1 VELVDVVDEVVVEF
15 VKMAAASVALIKSDQ
30 IIAIERT
37 QGARQRKRDM
47 MMSSGHLMSK
57 DSLPSSEDQ
66 ICCATIDDQQRWR
79 NGGGMVD
86 NCMEVSSEPP

>member
-1 VELVDVVDEVVVEF
+1 MDVVDEVVVEF
-15 VKMAAASVALIKSDQ
+15 VKMAAASVAVIKSDQ
-30 IIAIERT
+30 ITAIERM
-37 QGARQRKRDM
+37 QGARQRKRD

-66 ICCATIDDQQRWR
+66 IWCATIDDQQRWR

-86 NCMEVSSEPP
+86 TCMEVSSEPS